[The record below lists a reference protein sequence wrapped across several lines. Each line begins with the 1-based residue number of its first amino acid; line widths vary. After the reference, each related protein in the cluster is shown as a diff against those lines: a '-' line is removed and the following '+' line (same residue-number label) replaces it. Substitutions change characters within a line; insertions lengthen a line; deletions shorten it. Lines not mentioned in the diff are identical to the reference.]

1 MLDNKE
7 KAKFIDTHFENLL
20 FILRAHLDIS
30 EKEALREI
38 EARVKRK
45 LKNL

>member
-7 KAKFIDTHFENLL
+7 KAKFIDIHFENLL

-30 EKEALREI
+30 EKEALKEI
-38 EARVKRK
+38 EIRVKRK
-45 LKNL
+45 SKD